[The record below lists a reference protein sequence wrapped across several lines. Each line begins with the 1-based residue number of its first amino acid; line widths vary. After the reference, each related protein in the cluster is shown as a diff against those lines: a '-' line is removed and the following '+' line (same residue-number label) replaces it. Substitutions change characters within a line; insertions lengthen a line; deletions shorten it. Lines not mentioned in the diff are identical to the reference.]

1 MAATS
6 GEPLAAEML
15 RADLDHLVST
25 LARTEPGSRQ
35 YNAAQAELTRRQIIA
50 QQNAVKAQ
58 QDAAEYTRQN
68 AKWMPLS
75 VVVVAISSIANLGWQ
90 IWNCH
95 Q

>member
-1 MAATS
+1 VLNRTNVPR
-6 GEPLAAEML
+6 EVNP
-15 RADLDHLVST
+15 DLDHLVGVI
-25 LARTEPGSRQ
+25 ARTESDSRSS
-35 YNAAQAELTRRQIIA
+35 NAAQAELTRRQIIA

-68 AKWMPLS
+68 AKWMLLS
-75 VVVVAISSIANLGWQ
+75 VVVVAISSIANLAWQ